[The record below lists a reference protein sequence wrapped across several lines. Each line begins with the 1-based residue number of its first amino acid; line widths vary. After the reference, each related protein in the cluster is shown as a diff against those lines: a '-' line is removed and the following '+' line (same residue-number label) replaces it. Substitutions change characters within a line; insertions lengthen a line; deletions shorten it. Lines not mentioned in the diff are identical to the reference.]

1 MKKSMNRQFMLNS
14 LNKKFT
20 SSSLKTKIELFLL
33 PLLLLYFV
41 YYSCS
46 IYPKD
51 DFQMKNN
58 TNFDEYS
65 KKEFNDSLLDFSS
78 NLQDYALKNQI
89 VIFNITN
96 NKKVLFIKAKAKLQ
110 DIEKFIAKIEDINS
124 FTNITFFTL
133 NKQDYENYLFELNID
148 LNKFYIKKQEKQII
162 KEIKAKIHTNNEKP
176 IEYKISGIISDY
188 AFINDTWVKKDEK
201 IDDFKL
207 TKIQRNYIV
216 LENENRKIKLEL
228 ENENYLKKFN

>member
-1 MKKSMNRQFMLNS
+1 MKKFMNRQFMLNF

-20 SSSLKTKIELFLL
+20 SSSIKTKIELFLL

-41 YYSCS
+41 YYLCS
-46 IYPKD
+46 IYIKD
-51 DFQMKNN
+51 DLQMKSNI
-58 TNFDEYS
+58 NFDEYS
-65 KKEFNDSLLDFSS
+65 KKEFNESFLDFSS

-96 NKKVLFIKAKAKLQ
+96 NKKVLFIKAKAKIG
-110 DIEKFIAKIEDINS
+110 DIERFITTIETLNN

-133 NKQDYENYLFELNID
+133 NKQDNENYLFEVNVD
-148 LNKFYIKKQEKQII
+148 LNKFYIKKLQKQII
-162 KEIKAKIHTNNEKP
+162 KEIKPKIQTNNEKP

-207 TKIQRNYIV
+207 TKIERNYIV